1 MASPGYHDIQA
12 GAEIAPRQYQVTRR
26 DLVRYAGASG
36 DFNVIHWNERIAK
49 SVGLPDVIAHGML
62 TMALAGRFLTEWAGD
77 PAAVTEFGVRFS
89 APVVVPDDDKGA
101 LVEITGVVTGKLD
114 GNQVTVD
121 VTARSGDTKVL
132 TRAHAVVRLPTVLP
146 RGTTPWNPRRMRLAD
161 YTTVRL
167 GGPARGFVRAGT
179 EEELIEAV
187 RAADAAGEP
196 VLILGGGSNL
206 VVSDEGF
213 DGTVIQV
220 ATRGVSRDGGP
231 GVLTVAAGEDWDAVV
246 ARSVAE
252 GLAGLECLSG
262 IPGLAGATPIQNV
275 GAYGQE
281 VSETIT
287 RVRVYDRVTGDVLEM
302 PNGLCGFGYRT
313 SRFRGA
319 DRFVVLSVTFDLA
332 VQVLSA
338 PVRYAELAAALGVPP
353 GGQAESAEARAAV
366 IELRQR
372 KGMVIDPADPD
383 TRSVGSFFVNP
394 VLDAP
399 ALAAVEA
406 AARAR
411 CGPGSRV
418 PRFEVEGSG
427 DGLVKVPAAWLIERA
442 GFGKGYNPGDGARIS
457 AKHTLALV
465 NAGSAS
471 TAALLALAREIRDGV
486 RDAFGVSLTPEPV
499 LVGVTL

>member
-1 MASPGYHDIQA
+1 
-12 GAEIAPRQYQVTRR
+12 V
-26 DLVRYAGASG
+26 
-36 DFNVIHWNERIAK
+36 
-49 SVGLPDVIAHGML
+49 
-62 TMALAGRFLTEWAGD
+62 
-77 PAAVTEFGVRFS
+77 
-89 APVVVPDDDKGA
+89 
-101 LVEITGVVTGKLD
+101 
-114 GNQVTVD
+114 
-121 VTARSGDTKVL
+121 
-132 TRAHAVVRLPTVLP
+132 
-146 RGTTPWNPRRMRLAD
+146 RLAD
-161 YTTVRL
+161 YTTLRL
-167 GGPARGFVRAGT
+167 GGPARGFVRAGA
-179 EEELIEAV
+179 ENELIDAV

-213 DGTVIQV
+213 DGTVVQV

-231 GVLTVAAGEDWDAVV
+231 GVLTAAAGEDWDAVV

-262 IPGLAGATPIQNV
+262 IPGLTGATPIQNV

-287 RVRVYDRVTGDVLEM
+287 GVRVYDRVTGDVLEI
-302 PNGLCGFGYRT
+302 PNELCDFGYRT

-319 DRFVVLSVTFDLA
+319 GRFVVLSVTFRLA

-338 PVRYAELAAALGVPP
+338 PVRYAELAATLGVPV
-353 GGQAESAEARAAV
+353 GGQVESAEARAAV

-383 TRSVGSFFVNP
+383 TRSAGSFFVNP

-399 ALAAVEA
+399 ALSAVEA
-406 AARAR
+406 AARVR
-411 CGPGSRV
+411 CGPQTRV
-418 PRFEVEGSG
+418 PRFEAG
-427 DGLVKVPAAWLIERA
+427 DGLVKVPAAWLIEHA

-465 NAGSAS
+465 NADAAS
-471 TAALLALAREIRDGV
+471 TAALLALAREIRDEV
-486 RDAFGVSLTPEPV
+486 RDAFGVSLAPEPV

>member
-1 MASPGYHDIQA
+1 
-12 GAEIAPRQYQVTRR
+12 V
-26 DLVRYAGASG
+26 
-36 DFNVIHWNERIAK
+36 K
-49 SVGLPDVIAHGML
+49 
-62 TMALAGRFLTEWAGD
+62 
-77 PAAVTEFGVRFS
+77 
-89 APVVVPDDDKGA
+89 
-101 LVEITGVVTGKLD
+101 
-114 GNQVTVD
+114 
-121 VTARSGDTKVL
+121 
-132 TRAHAVVRLPTVLP
+132 
-146 RGTTPWNPRRMRLAD
+146 LAD

-167 GGPARGFVRAGT
+167 GGPARAFVRAET
-179 EEELIEAV
+179 EHELIDAV
-187 RAADAAGEP
+187 RSADAAGEP
-196 VLILGGGSNL
+196 LLILGGGSNL

-213 DGTVIQV
+213 DGTVVQV

-231 GVLTVAAGEDWDAVV
+231 GMLTVAAGEDWDAVV

-262 IPGLAGATPIQNV
+262 IPGLTGATPIQNV

-281 VSETIT
+281 VAETIT
-287 RVRVYDRVTGDVLEM
+287 AVRVYDRVTGDVHQI
-302 PNGLCGFGYRT
+302 PNERCDFGYRT

-319 DRFVVLSVTFDLA
+319 GRFVVLSVTFRLA

-338 PVRYAELAAALGVPP
+338 PVRYAELAATLGVPV
-353 GGQAESAEARAAV
+353 GGQVESAEAREAV

-411 CGPGSRV
+411 SGPQARV
-418 PRFEVEGSG
+418 PHFAAG
-427 DGLVKVPAAWLIERA
+427 DGLAKVPAAWLIEQA

-465 NAGSAS
+465 NAGPAS

-486 RDAFGVSLTPEPV
+486 RDTFGVSLAPEPV

>member
-1 MASPGYHDIQA
+1 M
-12 GAEIAPRQYQVTRR
+12 
-26 DLVRYAGASG
+26 
-36 DFNVIHWNERIAK
+36 K
-49 SVGLPDVIAHGML
+49 
-62 TMALAGRFLTEWAGD
+62 
-77 PAAVTEFGVRFS
+77 
-89 APVVVPDDDKGA
+89 
-101 LVEITGVVTGKLD
+101 
-114 GNQVTVD
+114 
-121 VTARSGDTKVL
+121 
-132 TRAHAVVRLPTVLP
+132 
-146 RGTTPWNPRRMRLAD
+146 LAD
-161 YTTVRL
+161 FTTLRL

-179 EEELIEAV
+179 EDELIDAV
-187 RAADAAGEP
+187 RSADAAGEP

-213 DGTVIQV
+213 DGTVVQV

-262 IPGLAGATPIQNV
+262 IPGLTGATPIQNV

-281 VSETIT
+281 VAETIT
-287 RVRVYDRVTGDVLEM
+287 AVRVYDRVTGDVM
-302 PNGLCGFGYRT
+302 DIPNERCDFGYRT

-319 DRFVVLSVTFDLA
+319 GRFVVLSVTFRLA

-338 PVRYAELAAALGVPP
+338 PVRYAELAAALGVPV

-372 KGMVIDPADPD
+372 KGMVIDPADAD
-383 TRSVGSFFVNP
+383 TRSAGSFFVNP

-411 CGPGSRV
+411 WGPQTRV
-418 PRFEVEGSG
+418 PHFAAG
-427 DGLVKVPAAWLIERA
+427 DGLVKVPAAWLIEHA

-465 NAGSAS
+465 NAGTAS

-486 RDAFGVSLTPEPV
+486 RDAFGVSLAPEPV

>member
-1 MASPGYHDIQA
+1 
-12 GAEIAPRQYQVTRR
+12 
-26 DLVRYAGASG
+26 
-36 DFNVIHWNERIAK
+36 
-49 SVGLPDVIAHGML
+49 
-62 TMALAGRFLTEWAGD
+62 
-77 PAAVTEFGVRFS
+77 
-89 APVVVPDDDKGA
+89 
-101 LVEITGVVTGKLD
+101 
-114 GNQVTVD
+114 
-121 VTARSGDTKVL
+121 
-132 TRAHAVVRLPTVLP
+132 
-146 RGTTPWNPRRMRLAD
+146 MRLAD

-179 EEELIEAV
+179 DDELIDAV
-187 RAADAAGEP
+187 RTADAAGEP

-206 VVSDEGF
+206 VVSDQGF

-220 ATRGVSRDGGP
+220 ATRGVTRDAGP
-231 GVLTVAAGEDWDAVV
+231 GVLTVAAGEEWDAVV
-246 ARSVAE
+246 ARTVAE

-262 IPGLAGATPIQNV
+262 IPGLVGATPIQNV

-281 VSETIT
+281 VAETIT
-287 RVRVYDRVTGDVLEM
+287 RVRVYDRVTGDVRQM
-302 PNGLCGFGYRT
+302 PNELCGFAYRT
-313 SRFRGA
+313 SRFRGS

-353 GGQAESAEARAAV
+353 GGQVESAEAREAV

-394 VLDAP
+394 VLDAS

-411 CGPGSRV
+411 GGPGTRV

-427 DGLVKVPAAWLIERA
+427 DGLVKVPAAWLIEQA

-465 NAGSAS
+465 NAGTAS
-471 TAALLALAREIRDGV
+471 TAGLLTLARQIRDGV
-486 RDAFGVSLTPEPV
+486 RDTFGVSLAPEPV